1 MNAAQPPLERVAVL
15 AGGAGQLGQVILTAL
30 LAAGRRVIVLDRDVS
45 GLEGRA
51 GVTSLVCDLTD
62 EAATRDAFAAVWQE
76 AGRIPELVNC
86 AGLIHN
92 APLIRIGAAGER
104 RHSLADWRRVLD
116 ANLTTAFLAAVTQ
129 AERMVATRTRGVIV
143 TLSSIA
149 AAGNAGQGA
158 YAAAKAG
165 INAATQAWA
174 KELGPMGIRFVAI
187 APGFIDTP
195 STQDAMH
202 DAVLRDWAKRTPLRR
217 LGRAEDIAEA
227 VLFAINNPFLNGKL
241 LEIDGGLT
249 L

>member
-1 MNAAQPPLERVAVL
+1 MSAAQPPLERVALL
-15 AGGAGQLGQVILTAL
+15 AGGAGQLGQVVLGAL
-30 LAAGRRVIVLDRDVS
+30 QRAGHCVIVLDRDITA
-45 GLEGRA
+45 LRHRA
-51 GVTSLVCDLTD
+51 DVEAHACDLTD
-62 EAATRDAFAAVWQE
+62 EAATRAAFAQAWE
-76 AGRIPELVNC
+76 RAGQIPVLVNC

-92 APLIRIGAAGER
+92 APLIRIGASGER
-104 RHSLADWRRVLD
+104 RHSVADWRHVMD

-165 INAATQAWA
+165 VNAATQAWA
-174 KELGPMGIRFVAI
+174 KELGPLGIRFVAI

-217 LGRAEDIAEA
+217 LGRAEDIAAA
-227 VLFAINNPFLNGKL
+227 VLFAINNPFLSGKL

>member
-1 MNAAQPPLERVAVL
+1 MPAAPVALL
-15 AGGAGQLGQVILTAL
+15 AGGAGQLGRVVLEVL
-30 LAAGRRVIVLDRDVS
+30 RAAGHRVIVLDRDVS
-45 GLEGRA
+45 TLT
-51 GVTSLVCDLTD
+51 GVEAHACDLTD
-62 EAATRDAFAAVWQE
+62 EAATRAAIGAAWE
-76 AGRIPELVNC
+76 AAGRIPVLVNC

-92 APLIRIGAAGER
+92 APLIRVGAPGER
-104 RHSLADWRRVLD
+104 RHSLAAWQMVLQ

-174 KELGPMGIRFVAI
+174 KELGPLGIRFVAV

-195 STQDAMH
+195 STHDAMH
-202 DAVLRDWAKRTPLRR
+202 EAVLRDWAKRTPLRR
-217 LGRAEDIAEA
+217 LGRAEDIAAA
-227 VLFAINNPFLNGKL
+227 VLFAIDNPYLNGKV

>member
-1 MNAAQPPLERVAVL
+1 MGDLPPTEPVALL
-15 AGGAGQLGQVILTAL
+15 AGGAGQLGQVV
-30 LAAGRRVIVLDRDVS
+30 LASLRERGHRVVVLDRDVAP
-45 GLEGRA
+45 LPRQP
-51 GVTSLVCDLTD
+51 GVEAHACDLTD
-62 EAATRDAFAAVWQE
+62 EAATREAFAAAWQF
-76 AGRIPELVNC
+76 AGRIPVLVNC

-92 APLIRIGAAGER
+92 APLIRVGAPGER

-116 ANLTTAFLAAVTQ
+116 ANLTTAFLVAVTQ

-187 APGFIDTP
+187 APGFIDTA

-217 LGRAEDIAEA
+217 LGHAREIAAA
-227 VLFAINNPFLNGKL
+227 VLFAIDNPFLNGKV
-241 LEIDGGLT
+241 LELDGGLT